1 MAGPAVTRI
10 VGYSVER
17 SNPTAQS
24 HKREAGPAM
33 ETVRFVGLD
42 VHKDTVAVAVA
53 EPGREAPALM
63 GIFPHDVPKLVKRL
77 RRLGAVKCC
86 YEAGPTGFGLQRA
99 LTAAGIDCIV
109 VAPALVPSK
118 AGERVKTD
126 RKDALRLARFLRS
139 GDLTE
144 VFVPDES
151 TEAMR
156 DLERA
161 RDDAVKAARV
171 ARHHVNTFLLRHG
184 RRYTEGKR
192 NWTQQHMAWL
202 RVQTF
207 EHEAQ
212 RQVYLDY
219 LCAAE
224 DAVARTE
231 RLTKSIASL
240 VDTWA
245 LKPLVVALQAFRGI
259 NLISAV
265 TLVAEVGDF
274 RRFRTAPAFMSFTG
288 LVPSEHSSGNER
300 QQGAITRCGNAHLRR
315 VLVESAWS
323 YRYQPHVSRGL
334 RVRVNR
340 VSEEVQRTAWKAQ
353 RRLCDRYRRLTAAGK
368 PKNKVV
374 VGIARELAAFVW
386 SVARQSDLLAVN

>member
-33 ETVRFVGLD
+33 ENVRFVGLD
-42 VHKDTVAVAVA
+42 VHKDTVAIAVA
-53 EPGREAPALM
+53 DPGREAPALL
-63 GIFPHDVPKLVKRL
+63 GTFPHDVAKLVKRL

-86 YEAGPTGFGLQRA
+86 YEAGPTGFELQRA
-99 LTAAGIDCIV
+99 LASAGLDCIV
-109 VAPALVPSK
+109 VAPSLVPAK

-126 RKDALRLARFLRS
+126 RKDAVRLAKFLRS

-161 RDDAVKAARV
+161 RDDSVKAARV

-192 NWTQQHMAWL
+192 NWTELHMIWL
-202 RVQTF
+202 RAQTF
-207 EHEAQ
+207 ENEAQ
-212 RQVYLDY
+212 RQVYRDY

-224 DAVARTE
+224 EAVARTE
-231 RLTKSIASL
+231 RLTQCIARL

-259 NLISAV
+259 GLVTAV

-274 RRFRTAPAFMSFTG
+274 RRFATAPAFMSFTG
-288 LVPSEHSSGNER
+288 LVPSEHSSGKER

-315 VLVESAWS
+315 ALVESAWA
-323 YRYQPHVSRGL
+323 YRHLPRVSRAL
-334 RVRVNR
+334 RARLQLA
-340 VSEEVQRTAWKAQ
+340 SEEVQRISWKAQ
-353 RRLCDRYRRLTAAGK
+353 RRLCDRYRRLSAAGK

-374 VGIARELAAFVW
+374 VGLARELAAFVW
-386 SVARQSDLLAVN
+386 SAARQPDLVAVN

>member
-1 MAGPAVTRI
+1 
-10 VGYSVER
+10 
-17 SNPTAQS
+17 
-24 HKREAGPAM
+24 M

-42 VHKDTVAVAVA
+42 VHKDTIAVAVA
-53 EPGREAPALM
+53 DPGREAPALL
-63 GIFPHDVPKLVKRL
+63 GTFPHDVSKLAKRL

-99 LTAAGIDCIV
+99 LTAAGIDCVV
-109 VAPALVPSK
+109 VAPALVPAK
-118 AGERVKTD
+118 AGDRVKTD
-126 RKDALRLARFLRS
+126 RKDALRLAKFLRS

-161 RDDAVKAARV
+161 RDDAVKATRV
-171 ARHHVNTFLLRHG
+171 ARHQVNTFLLRHG
-184 RRYTEGKR
+184 RRYTGGKR
-192 NWTQQHMAWL
+192 NWTQDHMIWL
-202 RVQTF
+202 RAQTF

-212 RQVYLDY
+212 RRVYEDY
-219 LCAAE
+219 VCAVE
-224 DAVARTE
+224 EAVQRTD
-231 RLTKSIASL
+231 RLTKSIAEL
-240 VDTWA
+240 VETWA

-259 NLISAV
+259 SLISAV

-274 RRFRTAPAFMSFTG
+274 RRFGTAPAFMSFTG
-288 LVPSEHSSGNER
+288 LVPSEYSSGKER

-315 VLVESAWS
+315 VLVESAWA
-323 YRYQPHVSRGL
+323 YRYLPLASKQLRGRL
-334 RVRVNR
+334 KLAPV
-340 VSEEVQRTAWKAQ
+340 EVQRESWKAQ

-374 VGIARELAAFVW
+374 VAIARELAAFVW
-386 SVARQSDLLAVN
+386 SVARQPDLVTVN

>member
-1 MAGPAVTRI
+1 
-10 VGYSVER
+10 
-17 SNPTAQS
+17 
-24 HKREAGPAM
+24 M

-53 EPGREAPALM
+53 DPGREAPALL
-63 GIFPHDVPKLVKRL
+63 GTFPHDVSMLVKRL
-77 RRLGAVKCC
+77 RRLGLVKCC

-109 VAPALVPSK
+109 VAPALVPSR

-126 RKDALRLARFLRS
+126 RKDALRLAKFLRS

-144 VFVPDES
+144 VYVPDEA

-161 RDDAVKAARV
+161 RDDAVKATRV

-184 RRYTEGKR
+184 RRYTGGKR
-192 NWTQQHMAWL
+192 NWTQDHMIWL
-202 RVQTF
+202 RAQTF
-207 EHEAQ
+207 QHEAQ
-212 RQVYLDY
+212 RRVYEDY
-219 LCAAE
+219 LCAVE
-224 DAVARTE
+224 EAVQRTD
-231 RLTKSIASL
+231 RLTRSIAQL
-240 VDTWA
+240 VETWA

-259 NLISAV
+259 SLISAV

-274 RRFRTAPAFMSFTG
+274 RRFATAPAFMSFTG

-300 QQGAITRCGNAHLRR
+300 QRGAITRCGNAHLRR
-315 VLVESAWS
+315 ALVESAWA
-323 YRYQPHVSRGL
+323 YRYLPCVTKQL
-334 RVRVNR
+334 RPRLTQA
-340 VSEEVQRTAWKAQ
+340 SEAVQRTSWKAQ
-353 RRLCDRYRRLTAAGK
+353 HRLCHRYRRLAAAGK

-374 VGIARELAAFVW
+374 VGIARELAGFVW
-386 SVARQSDLLAVN
+386 SVARQPDLVAAS

>member
-1 MAGPAVTRI
+1 
-10 VGYSVER
+10 
-17 SNPTAQS
+17 
-24 HKREAGPAM
+24 M
-33 ETVRFVGLD
+33 ENVRFVGLD
-42 VHKDTVAVAVA
+42 VHKDTIAVAVA
-53 EPGREAPALM
+53 EPGREAPALL
-63 GIFPHDVPKLVKRL
+63 GTFPHDVPKLVKRL
-77 RRLGAVKCC
+77 RRLGAMKCC
-86 YEAGPTGFGLQRA
+86 YEAGPTGFGLQRS
-99 LTAAGIDCIV
+99 LTAAGIDCVV
-109 VAPALVPSK
+109 VAPALVPAK

-126 RKDALRLARFLRS
+126 RKDAVRLAKFLRS

-192 NWTQQHMAWL
+192 NWTERHVAWL
-202 RVQTF
+202 RAQTF

-219 LCAAE
+219 LYAAE
-224 DAVARTE
+224 EAVARTE
-231 RLTKSIASL
+231 RLTKRIAEL
-240 VDTWA
+240 VDSWA

-259 NLISAV
+259 RLVTAV

-274 RRFRTAPAFMSFTG
+274 RRFATAPAFMSFTG
-288 LVPSEHSSGNER
+288 LVPSERSSGKER
-300 QQGAITRCGNAHLRR
+300 HQGAITRCGNAHLRR
-315 VLVESAWS
+315 ALVESAWA
-323 YRYQPHVSRGL
+323 YRYLPRVSGGL
-334 RVRVNR
+334 RARLKLAP
-340 VSEEVQRTAWKAQ
+340 EEVQRTAWKAQ

-374 VGIARELAAFVW
+374 VSIARELAAFVW
-386 SVARQSDLLAVN
+386 SVARRPELAAVN

>member
-1 MAGPAVTRI
+1 
-10 VGYSVER
+10 
-17 SNPTAQS
+17 
-24 HKREAGPAM
+24 M

-53 EPGREAPALM
+53 DPGREAPALL
-63 GIFPHDVPKLVKRL
+63 GTFPHDVAKLTKRL
-77 RRLGAVKCC
+77 RRLGPLKCC

-99 LTAAGIDCIV
+99 LRAAGIDCVV
-109 VAPALVPSK
+109 VAPALVPAK
-118 AGERVKTD
+118 AGDRVKTD
-126 RKDALRLARFLRS
+126 RKDALRLAKFLRS

-161 RDDAVKAARV
+161 RDDAVKATRV
-171 ARHHVNTFLLRHG
+171 ARHQVNTFLLRHG
-184 RRYTEGKR
+184 RRYTGGKR
-192 NWTQQHMAWL
+192 NWTRDHLIWL
-202 RVQTF
+202 RAQRF

-212 RQVYLDY
+212 RRVYEDY
-219 LCAAE
+219 VCAVE
-224 DAVARTE
+224 EAVQRTD
-231 RLTKSIASL
+231 RLTKSIAEL
-240 VDTWA
+240 VETWA

-259 NLISAV
+259 SLISAV

-274 RRFRTAPAFMSFTG
+274 RRFATAPAFMSFTG
-288 LVPSEHSSGNER
+288 LVPSEYSSGKER

-315 VLVESAWS
+315 VLVESAWA
-323 YRYQPHVSRGL
+323 YRYLPSVTNQL
-334 RVRVNR
+334 RARLR
-340 VSEEVQRTAWKAQ
+340 LASDEVQRTSWRAQ
-353 RRLCDRYRRLTAAGK
+353 HRLCNRYRRLTAAGK

-386 SVARQSDLLAVN
+386 SVARQPDLVAVN

>member
-1 MAGPAVTRI
+1 
-10 VGYSVER
+10 
-17 SNPTAQS
+17 
-24 HKREAGPAM
+24 M

-53 EPGREAPALM
+53 DPGREAPALL
-63 GIFPHDVPKLVKRL
+63 GTFPHDVAKLAKRL
-77 RRLGAVKCC
+77 RRLGSVKCC

-99 LTAAGIDCIV
+99 LSAAGIDCVV
-109 VAPALVPSK
+109 VAPALVPAK

-126 RKDALRLARFLRS
+126 RKDALRLAKFLRS

-144 VFVPDES
+144 VYVPDEA

-171 ARHHVNTFLLRHG
+171 ARHHVNTFVLRHG
-184 RRYTEGKR
+184 RRYTGGER
-192 NWTQQHMAWL
+192 NWTQKHMSWL
-202 RVQTF
+202 RAQTF

-212 RQVYLDY
+212 RRVYADY
-219 LCAAE
+219 LRAADE
-224 DAVARTE
+224 AVERAR
-231 RLTKSIASL
+231 RLTRSIGEL
-240 VDTWA
+240 VDSWA
-245 LKPLVVALQAFRGI
+245 LKPLVVALQALRGI
-259 NLISAV
+259 SLISAV

-274 RRFRTAPAFMSFTG
+274 RRFATAPAFMSFTG
-288 LVPSEHSSGNER
+288 LAPSEHSSGKER
-300 QQGAITRCGNAHLRR
+300 RQGAITRCGNAHLRR

-323 YRYQPHVSRGL
+323 YRYLPCVTKQL
-334 RVRVNR
+334 RARLKLT
-340 VSEEVQRTAWKAQ
+340 SEEVQRTSWKAQ
-353 RRLCDRYRRLTAAGK
+353 HRLCNRYRRLTAAGK

-386 SVARQSDLLAVN
+386 SVARQPELVAAN